1 MSSNEENT
9 AITVIID
16 TKNINIDN
24 LETTVKFEDN
34 RGGKEGAVDPLNSTD
49 YYSIINKGKKVS
61 WNGTV
66 DPNSN
71 DPGDSV
77 LLMCVF
83 ANPINPGGALLKE
96 SAYIADS
103 QGVITDAKVKSN
115 PPKKNGKYVDENYY
129 LVFMV
134 KKTEP
139 PSQNIYS
146 IDPKLRI
153 LGG

>member
-1 MSSNEENT
+1 MSSNDGNT
-9 AITVIID
+9 VITVTID

-24 LETTVKFEDN
+24 LETTVHFGDN
-34 RGGKEGAVDPLNSTD
+34 QGGNEGSVDPLNSTD
-49 YYSIINKGKKVS
+49 YYSIINKGKLVS

-66 DPNSN
+66 NPDSH

-77 LLMCVF
+77 SLMCVF
-83 ANPINPGGALLKE
+83 ANPFNPGGALLKE
-96 SAYIADS
+96 SAYIAND
-103 QGVITDAKVKSN
+103 QGVISDAKVKSN
-115 PPKKNGKYVDENYY
+115 PPKKDGKYVDENYY

-134 KKTEP
+134 TKTNP
-139 PSQNIYS
+139 QSQNIYS